1 MSNYFWPR
9 TAMQIT
15 STVLLV
21 QVVGEVLGYRKP
33 GFEWVLPATGG
44 LFAVTC
50 LWALSAVVRN
60 ALTKARGER

>member
-1 MSNYFWPR
+1 MINYFWPR

-33 GFEWVLPATGG
+33 GFEWVLPATSG
-44 LFAVTC
+44 LFAVAC

-60 ALTKARGER
+60 ALTKARGEK

>member
-1 MSNYFWPR
+1 MINYFWPR

-21 QVVGEVLGYRKP
+21 QIVGEVIGHRKP
-33 GFEWVLPATGG
+33 GFEWVLPATGV
-44 LFAVTC
+44 LFAVAC

-60 ALTKARGER
+60 ALAKARGEE